1 MGEAF
6 ACHRHVLFEIGFSKS
21 AKNEAGRKPSS
32 LCKPHGSK
40 LIYIPVYTWI
50 MVNSYCRP
58 RFRNRAL
65 RFLG

>member
-32 LCKPHGSK
+32 H
-40 LIYIPVYTWI
+40 VNH
-50 MVNSYCRP
+50 MVLN
-58 RFRNRAL
+58 
-65 RFLG
+65 